1 MPSLLPGAT
10 WRGSA
15 PVPDVT
21 PAVRLTAT
29 VTLLPLL
36 TDAAGSTTPLNPVE
50 RSGHGWAVPWSLVA
64 TLLVLAGL
72 LVAALTIRSRRRRRP
87 LRFAR

>member
-1 MPSLLPGAT
+1 MPALLPGAT
-10 WRGSA
+10 WKGSA

-21 PAVRLTAT
+21 PAVWLTAT

-36 TDAAGSTTPLNPVE
+36 TDAAGSTAPLAPVE
-50 RSGHGWAVPWSLVA
+50 SSGHGWAVPWSLVA
-64 TLLVLAGL
+64 TLIVLFGL
-72 LVAALTIRSRRRRRP
+72 FAAALTIRSRRRRRP